1 MGRIAEVAIN
11 IPVRTIAATFSY
23 LVPPELAF
31 VGRGWRVRVPFGQ
44 REAEGF
50 VVAVKEQAEAEGL
63 KPLLSVLDNEPWFDE
78 NMLQTAEWM
87 SNYYLCPLAEALRL
101 FVPGRGELKSHTAYR
116 LNEKES
122 EPEFFFP
129 RQISDEMR
137 EVLNHLRVKGL
148 TTQKQL
154 VTEFGPS
161 VLNVLRKLERLNL
174 VERAATSTSKFRP
187 RFEQRLMLA
196 VSRQEAAKA
205 LDRLTGKPAQQ
216 RLLAVLLEESELTP
230 TCLKQ
235 HRISADTVKRLIA
248 AGLVRS
254 ERRRVMR
261 NSYAQLYRGTPPQGA
276 RFALTNEQRQAV
288 AQIIAAIASR
298 EYKSF
303 LIHGVTG
310 SGKTQVY
317 IEAAAAARQQGRQV
331 IMMVPEIALTGQTVS
346 RFKERF
352 GEDVVVVHSRLSAGE
367 RHDAWQRI
375 RSGEAGIVIGA
386 RSAVFAP
393 CAKIGLIILDE
404 EHEFTYKQE
413 ESPRYHTREVAL
425 TRARQAGAPVVLGS
439 ATPSLESYYQ
449 ALSGKHI
456 LLTLSER
463 VDGQVLP
470 AVTVVD
476 MREELAAGRRG
487 VISQPLRELL
497 TQTRREG
504 GQAIILLN
512 RRGYATFVL
521 CRECG
526 YVLRCEHCDVSL
538 VYHATDKTIR
548 CHYCQKTRQAPNL
561 CPACGSRYI
570 RYFGTG
576 TQKVEE
582 ELAELFPEARVVRM
596 DQDTTTGKM
605 AHERI
610 LSAFS
615 RGEYDILLGT
625 QMVAKGIDIPNV
637 TAVGIIAADT
647 SLNLPDFRA
656 AEKTFSLITQ
666 AAGRA
671 GRGSR
676 PGHVVVQTYNPE
688 HYAIK
693 AGAAH
698 DYQAFY
704 NIEAAYRRQLY
715 YPPFG
720 GLIKLTVHGT
730 EETLVCRQAQNLA
743 DELKRSLGSIG
754 KTQVVGPFP
763 APIAKIEDIFRMNIL
778 VKSNTMAEV
787 KETLASMG
795 IASRRDVI
803 LDIDPLNLL

>member
-1 MGRIAEVAIN
+1 MGRIAEVAVN
-11 IPVRTIAATFSY
+11 IAVRTIAATFSY
-23 LVPPELAF
+23 LIPPELAF

-63 KPLLSVLDNEPWFDE
+63 KPVLSVLDDEPWFDE

-101 FVPGRGELKSHTAYR
+101 FVPGKGELKSHIAYR
-116 LNEKES
+116 LNESES
-122 EPEFFFP
+122 KPSSSLSC
-129 RQISDEMR
+129 QISDEMNQ
-137 EVLNHLRVKGL
+137 VLNYLRAKSL
-148 TTQKQL
+148 TAQHQL
-154 VTEFGPS
+154 VKKFGPN
-161 VLNVLRKLERLNL
+161 VLTALRKLERLNL
-174 VERAATSTSKFRP
+174 VERAAMSISKFRP
-187 RFEQRLMLA
+187 RYEQRLMLA
-196 VSRQEAAKA
+196 VNRREAAET

-216 RLLAVLLEESELTP
+216 RLLTVLMEESELTP
-230 TCLKQ
+230 NRLKQ
-235 HRISADTVKRLIA
+235 YRISADTVKRLIA

-261 NSYAQLYRGTPPQGA
+261 NSYAQLCREPAPQEN
-276 RFALTNEQRQAV
+276 RMALTNEQRQAV
-288 AQIIAAIASR
+288 TQILAAIASR
-298 EYKSF
+298 EHKSF

-331 IMMVPEIALTGQTVS
+331 IVMVPEIALTGQTVS
-346 RFKERF
+346 RFNERF

-375 RSGEAGIVIGA
+375 RAGEAGIVIGA

-393 CAKIGLIILDE
+393 CTQIGLIILDE

-425 TRARQAGAPVVLGS
+425 MRARQAGASVVLGS

-449 ALSGKHI
+449 ALAGRHV

-463 VDGQVLP
+463 VDGRALP

-497 TQTRREG
+497 TQTRQEG

-526 YVLRCEHCDVSL
+526 HVLRCEHCDVSL

-548 CHYCQKTRQAPNL
+548 CHYCQKTRQAPSL

-582 ELAELFPEARVVRM
+582 ELAALFPEARVVRM

-656 AEKTFSLITQ
+656 AEKTFALITQ

-671 GRGSR
+671 GRGSQ

-698 DYQAFY
+698 DYHAFY
-704 NIEAAYRRQLY
+704 NIEAAYRRQLH

-730 EETLVCRQAQNLA
+730 EETLVCGHAQNLA
-743 DELKRSLGSIG
+743 DELNRALSSIG

-778 VKSNTMAEV
+778 IKSNAMAEV
-787 KETLASMG
+787 KETLVSMG
-795 IASRRDVI
+795 VASRRDVI